1 MLLDLLVPT
10 RCLGCRDPGPVPF
23 CPDCADELDPDG
35 TIHPLGDGIATVGA
49 FAYAHPLSTA
59 IKATKS
65 GGLRQAADA
74 LARLLALPPD
84 VPVTWVPAP
93 RSRRRRRGI
102 DLPERLAGPNAVR
115 LLERVGRPVE
125 QPDLDA
131 RQRLEAQVDTFRTTR
146 RLHGP
151 VVLIDD
157 VRATGATLLA
167 AASTLRDAG
176 ADRVLGVTLAAA
188 GGPPSA
194 GRRPRRT
201 AGRRGPGST
210 AASGPTSSRPH
221 G

>member
-1 MLLDLLVPT
+1 MLLDLLVPS

-35 TIHPLGDGIATVGA
+35 TVHPLGDGIAAVGA

-74 LARLLALPPD
+74 LARLLVLPTA

-93 RSRRRRRGI
+93 RARRRRRGV
-102 DLPERLAGPNAVR
+102 DLPERLAGPDGIR

-131 RQRLEAQVDTFRTTR
+131 RQRLDAQDGTFRATC
-146 RLHGP
+146 RLDGP
-151 VVLIDD
+151 IVLVDD

-167 AASTLRDAG
+167 AATTLRAAG
-176 ADRVLGVTLAAA
+176 ASRVLGVTLAAA

-201 AGRRGPGST
+201 GARRGPGST
-210 AASGPTSSRPH
+210 AASAPTS
-221 G
+221 